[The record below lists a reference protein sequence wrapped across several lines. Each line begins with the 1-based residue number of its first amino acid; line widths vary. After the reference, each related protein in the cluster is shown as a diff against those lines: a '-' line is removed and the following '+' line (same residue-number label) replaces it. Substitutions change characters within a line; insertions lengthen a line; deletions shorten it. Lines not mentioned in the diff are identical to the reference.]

1 MSVRR
6 PRPSSRE
13 SRAEGAED
21 GLRRHRRGVRN
32 GAKAEVQAPPAQDTF
47 DLMEMMGE
55 LEGLGADSEAGLS
68 A

>member
-32 GAKAEVQAPPAQDTF
+32 GAKAEAPPAQDTF